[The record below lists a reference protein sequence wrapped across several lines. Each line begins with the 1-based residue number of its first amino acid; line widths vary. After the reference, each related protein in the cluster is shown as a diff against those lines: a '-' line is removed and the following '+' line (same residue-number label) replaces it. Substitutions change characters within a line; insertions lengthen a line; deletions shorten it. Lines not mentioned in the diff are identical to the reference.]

1 MADGSGN
8 DMDFLFE
15 GMDFVMTGALEDASD
30 PPADGLENDS
40 KHILKEKSGQNGSAA
55 VPPTLVPALTS
66 ALPATRSSSS
76 SSLTSLPFLAR
87 NISGSLVPGGQLSP
101 PAHGGLQRDPSK
113 PLDET
118 LFSGLNVSFMDD
130 EGSMQLH
137 FAISESQ
144 TDGVSQT
151 SVGTAHHRR
160 TDSYDGKSAAEKAG
174 NAERERPTVES
185 IMTAYINVGPTS
197 SFKHSSSGNALTS
210 KAASSLT
217 PSPSQK
223 PGMRRK
229 KRSMKIGYGREE
241 EEQDDLSLRK
251 NTIRDKITRA
261 AAGKEIVNGIFDSSP
276 RHSVSSHGLSRA
288 SSQGQLDVDEF
299 SEGTSVAEEIESS
312 LGETALAERADG
324 EVDSSS
330 KALESQSNCS
340 DIVLKSATAASLDE
354 DKLQPKAVESED
366 INRINDTQEALP
378 SAVHEMGKDQEAP
391 GSVLPNLT
399 TVYGEETVV
408 KKSSDNIPPEET
420 VSEADRG
427 DSDASSLTVQTAVRE
442 VKGVEGG
449 ENPSSSEDDLDI
461 TSLAA
466 KKTGTIEERLQYV
479 QELVAREMTV
489 LQGRNS
495 VVSALRKAA
504 VQERRQAAERASA
517 ASTRCKNLEAE
528 LNAACENEDFEKA
541 DALSESVAEAENGMH
556 QAAEDFK
563 LAEAKCDSAASKVQE
578 ILDLQVATEEEGAR
592 IFELLKQEAED
603 AAERVRTEAQET
615 ARREME
621 RLSADEEAAE
631 ARRRKLTLSLR
642 IIEEANAELD
652 KVIGEGTKEETEL
665 KTSLTEQRSQLLS
678 ELEELLALVR
688 KKEAE
693 IADYDQRIQAVDEKM
708 SSVVANFETQ
718 RSSLDAESKALAVS
732 SLELDDEFK
741 RIAAE
746 KQGVDELLAEGE
758 KEGLKL
764 EKAARSASDAGCAV
778 QEALKLKKAIATTTF
793 FYKEKRSELAE
804 KEKKALEEA
813 QALRHESLSGR
824 SSLQELTSM
833 KMKLNQE
840 IGEKKQLMLFVEKR
854 TPELDSEKKLAAAA
868 RNFKE
873 AGRLAAEAKALT
885 AEKEAATADI
895 TRMLSEL
902 QNVET
907 EADLKLG
914 VLDDM
919 DRLISEKEKAAAISR
934 CERLRLMA
942 AAARMERDAAIELED
957 FEEAESLDSEAETAD
972 LEAEELQ
979 RVYELEGGQ
988 FEKQINSLLTFIDQ
1002 VNDSPLES
1010 GANQATSAVEAQV
1023 GQTDLTKIEEGA
1035 TA

>member
-8 DMDFLFE
+8 DMDSLFE

-30 PPADGLENDS
+30 PPADGLQNDS
-40 KHILKEKSGQNGSAA
+40 KHTLKEKLGQNGSAA
-55 VPPTLVPALTS
+55 VPATLVPTLTS
-66 ALPATRSSSS
+66 AALPATRSSSS
-76 SSLTSLPFLAR
+76 SSLTSLPSLAR
-87 NISGSLVPGGQLSP
+87 SISGSLAPGGQLSP

-130 EGSMQLH
+130 EGSMQLQ
-137 FAISESQ
+137 FAVPESQ
-144 TDGVSQT
+144 TDGASQT
-151 SVGTAHHRR
+151 SVGSAHHGR
-160 TDSYDGKSAAEKAG
+160 TDSYDGKSAGEKAG
-174 NAERERPTVES
+174 NAEKERPTVES

-197 SFKHSSSGNALTS
+197 SFKHSSSGKALTS
-210 KAASSLT
+210 KGASSLT
-217 PSPSQK
+217 QSPSQK

-229 KRSMKIGYGREE
+229 KRSMKIGYAREE
-241 EEQDDLSLRK
+241 EEQEELSLRK
-251 NTIRDKITRA
+251 NTVRDKITGA

-276 RHSVSSHGLSRA
+276 RQSVSSHGLSRA

-299 SEGTSVAEEIESS
+299 SEVAEDESS
-312 LGETALAERADG
+312 LADTALSGRPDG
-324 EVDSSS
+324 EVDSSA
-330 KALESQSNCS
+330 KAPVSQSNS
-340 DIVLKSATAASLDE
+340 PDIVSKSVAAASLDE
-354 DKLQPKAVESED
+354 DKLQPKTVESED
-366 INRINDTQEALP
+366 IDRVSVTQEAVP
-378 SAVHEMGKDQEAP
+378 NAAHEMGKDQEAP
-391 GSVLPNLT
+391 GNALPNST
-399 TVYGEETVV
+399 TVDREETGVE
-408 KKSSDNIPPEET
+408 KSSDNIPPEET

-427 DSDASSLTVQTAVRE
+427 ESDGNSLTVQTAVKE
-442 VKGVEGG
+442 VDGG
-449 ENPSSSEDDLDI
+449 ENPSSLEENLDI

-504 VQERRQAAERASA
+504 VQDRRQAAERASA

-541 DALSESVAEAENGMH
+541 DALSESVAEAENAMH
-556 QAAEDFK
+556 QATEDFK
-563 LAEAKCDSAASKVQE
+563 LSEAKCDSAASKVQE

-592 IFELLKQEAED
+592 IFELLKQEAEV
-603 AAERVRTEAQET
+603 AADRVRTETQEK

-631 ARRRKLTLSLR
+631 ARRRKLSLSLR

-665 KTSLTEQRSQLLS
+665 KMSLTEHRSQLLS
-678 ELEELLALVR
+678 ELEELLSLVR
-688 KKEAE
+688 KKEEE
-693 IADYDQRIQAVDEKM
+693 ISDYDQRIQAVDEKM

-758 KEGLKL
+758 KESLKL
-764 EKAARSASDAGCAV
+764 ERAARSALDAGCAV

-793 FYKEKRSELAE
+793 FFKEKRSELAE
-804 KEKKALEEA
+804 KEKKALEEI
-813 QALRHESLSGR
+813 QALRDESLSGR
-824 SSLQELTSM
+824 SSLQELTTM

-840 IGEKKQLMLFVEKR
+840 IGEKKQLILFVEKR

-885 AEKEAATADI
+885 AEKEAATADM

-919 DRLISEKEKAAAISR
+919 DRLISEKEKEAAISR

-979 RVYELEGGQ
+979 RVYELEGGK
-988 FEKQINSLLTFIDQ
+988 FEKQSNSLLTFVEQI
-1002 VNDSPLES
+1002 NDITLQT

-1023 GQTDLTKIEEGA
+1023 SQTDLMKIEEGA